1 VAGQLF
7 PFCQLDFPFRLGPAD
22 GRYLARPRD
31 EDDGIEV
38 MVLRTL
44 EAERKPGKRPR
55 RIDDAEPEPE
65 PAPISRVT
73 VIGAQE
79 FADEE
84 AAGCWLEAAC
94 RASEDDVERALR
106 SINRALQGHRIATH
120 DPYVTEVSRDQAHRV
135 RIGFGAGEDLV
146 DGRHTK
152 AYLVP
157 PPRPRRGRR
166 AMLEPQGELAGILA
180 GRRPPMPSED
190 LLLRARLDLAE
201 GRVRQAAIQAGA
213 AASALAA
220 EMNGEEL
227 LPAEV
232 SEWMQARLPVVRGL
246 ADTALSQEPP
256 AEAASDLDDALTGME
271 RIARRRRLAAAASG

>member
-1 VAGQLF
+1 
-7 PFCQLDFPFRLGPAD
+7 
-22 GRYLARPRD
+22 
-31 EDDGIEV
+31 

-55 RIDDAEPEPE
+55 RVDDAEPEPE

-73 VIGAQE
+73 VIGAEE
-79 FADEE
+79 FTDEE
-84 AAGCWLEAAC
+84 AASRWLEAAC

-120 DPYVTEVSRDQAHRV
+120 DPYVTEVSREQAHRV

-146 DGRHTK
+146 DGRHTQ

-220 EMNGEEL
+220 EMNGEHL

-246 ADTALSQEPP
+246 ADTALSEEPP

-271 RIARRRRLAAAASG
+271 RIAR